1 MSLKLLYV
9 CPGLVPPPQ
18 DPSNAEMYHV
28 GGDITV
34 DVLLPTWE
42 EKPDSL
48 RGSLGENCFP
58 TYKVNE
64 KLTYHLFL
72 AGRYKLLSFRQ
83 KAAIFWFQV
92 GQGLRIGREKRID
105 CVMGYSTGVAGVAAW
120 VLSVLLRTKFVLRLP
135 NVPENAYRFNAFGGN
150 AFHYSARVDVKTRLA
165 RVVAD
170 LLLRFLVLRCDR
182 LHLMYPNQLQKY
194 PTLQKI
200 PASVI
205 HSFTAMSRIP
215 YSGKSEGS
223 VLLMGAP
230 WFLKGADIL
239 IRAFRKIETE
249 FPATKIRLMGY
260 IPDEHLLR
268 EMIGDSKQ
276 IELLKP
282 QAKLQTFQAMTD
294 CSIYALCSRTDAAP
308 RVVLEAMAAGK
319 PVIGSRVGGVP
330 YYIRDGETG
339 LIFES
344 ENVDELAEKLRLLLN
359 SPELRARLGQNGQRI
374 ARAQYNEAEWG
385 RKVKE
390 LIELTVLGR
399 ISEAEKEPSARVT
412 S

>member
-1 MSLKLLYV
+1 MAINLLYV
-9 CPGLVPPPQ
+9 FPGLLPPPN
-18 DPSNAEMYHV
+18 DASMAEWYHLQ
-28 GGDITV
+28 GDISV
-34 DVLLPTWE
+34 DVLLPTGMA
-42 EKPDSL
+42 KAGSL
-48 RGSLGENCFP
+48 RAELGENCFP
-58 TYKVNE
+58 THKVNQR
-64 KLTYHLFL
+64 LAYHLFL

-83 KAAIFWFQV
+83 KAAIFRFQIK
-92 GQGLRIGREKRID
+92 QGLRLGREKRID
-105 CVMGYSTGVAGVAAW
+105 CTMSYGAGLSGIVAW
-120 VLSVLLRTKFVLRLP
+120 ILSRLLRAKFILRLP

-150 AFHYSARVDVKTRLA
+150 AYHYSARVSVKTRIA
-165 RVVAD
+165 RVVSD

-194 PTLQKI
+194 PKLQKI
-200 PASVI
+200 PACVI

-215 YSGKSEGS
+215 RGGKSDCS

-239 IRAFRKIETE
+239 IRAFRKIESE
-249 FPATKIRLMGY
+249 FPDTKVRLLGHF
-260 IPDEHLLR
+260 PDEHLIR
-268 EMIGDSKQ
+268 EMIGDSRQ
-276 IELLKP
+276 IEILKARP
-282 QAKLQTFQAMTD
+282 NLQALQILAG

-390 LIELTVLGR
+390 LIELTDLGR

>member
-1 MSLKLLYV
+1 
-9 CPGLVPPPQ
+9 
-18 DPSNAEMYHV
+18 MYHV

-215 YSGKSEGS
+215 YSGKSDGS

>member
-92 GQGLRIGREKRID
+92 GQGLRIGRDKRID

>member
-215 YSGKSEGS
+215 YAGKSDGS

>member
-1 MSLKLLYV
+1 MPLKFLYV
-9 CPGLVPPPQ
+9 FPGLVPPPH

-34 DVLLPTWE
+34 DVLLPTWA

-48 RGSLGENCFP
+48 RDSLGQNSFP

-64 KLTYHLFL
+64 KLTYHLYL
-72 AGRYKLLSFRQ
+72 AGRYKMLSFRQ
-83 KAAIFWFQV
+83 KAAIFWFHV
-92 GQGLRIGREKRID
+92 GQGLRVGREKRVD
-105 CVMGYSTGVAGVAAW
+105 CVMGYSTGLAGVAAW
-120 VLSVLLRTKFVLRLP
+120 VLSVLLRAKFILRLP

-150 AFHYSARVDVKTRLA
+150 AFHYSARVDLKTRIA
-165 RVVAD
+165 RVVSD
-170 LLLRFLVLRCDR
+170 FLLRFLVLRCDR
-182 LHLMYPNQLQKY
+182 LHLMYPEELQNYPKLQKV
-194 PTLQKI
+194 

-215 YSGKSEGS
+215 YAGKSDGS

-239 IRAFRKIETE
+239 VQAFRKIEAE
-249 FPATKIRLMGY
+249 FPDTKVRLLGHF
-260 IPDEHLLR
+260 PDEHLIR
-268 EMIGDSKQ
+268 EMIGDSRQ
-276 IELLKP
+276 IEILKAMP
-282 QAKLQTFQAMTD
+282 NLGALQVLAD

-344 ENVDELAEKLRLLLN
+344 ENVDELAEKLQLLLN
-359 SPELRARLGQNGQRI
+359 SPELQARLGQNGQRI

-399 ISEAEKEPSARVT
+399 VTEPQKEQSASVT
-412 S
+412 P

>member
-1 MSLKLLYV
+1 MPLKFLYV
-9 CPGLVPPPQ
+9 FPGLVPPPG
-18 DPSNAEMYHV
+18 DPSNGEMYHV

-42 EKPDSL
+42 AKPDSL
-48 RGSLGENCFP
+48 RASLGENCFP

-83 KAAIFWFQV
+83 KAAIFWFHV
-92 GQGLRIGREKRID
+92 GQGLRVGREKRVD
-105 CVMGYSTGVAGVAAW
+105 CVMGYSTGLAGVAAW
-120 VLSVLLRTKFVLRLP
+120 VLSVLLRAKFILRLP

-165 RVVAD
+165 RVVSD

-182 LHLMYPNQLQKY
+182 LHLMYPNELQKY
-194 PTLQKI
+194 PRLQKV
-200 PASVI
+200 PACVI

-215 YSGKSEGS
+215 HTGKSDGS

-239 IRAFRKIETE
+239 IRAFQKIESE
-249 FPATKIRLMGY
+249 FPDAKVQLLGHF
-260 IPDEHLLR
+260 PDEHLIR
-268 EMIGDSKQ
+268 EMIGDSRQ
-276 IELLKP
+276 IEILKARP
-282 QAKLQTFQAMTD
+282 NLQALQVLAD

-330 YYIRDGETG
+330 YYIREGETG

-344 ENVDELAEKLRLLLN
+344 ENIDELAEKLRLLLS
-359 SPELRARLGQNGQRI
+359 SPDLRARLGQNGQRI

-385 RKVKE
+385 RKMKE
-390 LIELTVLGR
+390 LIELTVLGQ
-399 ISEAEKEPSARVT
+399 ISEAEKEPSAMVT